1 MLVNQTKNKN
11 ALTMTINLKKL
22 AESLGISETTVSRAL
37 NGYPEVSERTRERV
51 LAAAQLAGYRPNPM
65 ARSLASGRTNAVG
78 IIHPLPNELADPMFM
93 QVVAGMIQTLETRQM
108 DLIIAPVSQNN
119 EMRSYQHMVHGKKVD
134 GLIVSRTRLY
144 DERIA
149 YLTNYGLPFVAH
161 GRTRVNKPHAWF
173 DYDNESGMQ
182 IAVEYLLSHNHQRI
196 GLISAPLDM
205 NFARQRC
212 DSFKVTLQNN
222 GVAVNP
228 AYLIDG
234 ANDRRSGYLAM
245 QKILEGPTPPSAI
258 IVDNHMSGVGA
269 VRALLDKGIAIG
281 KQMSVIVWGKMEDSL
296 AGYHVTTIEQPN
308 PDQAGAKMIEMLL
321 ELQSGTPPA
330 ELQELWQPVLLPGDT
345 VSRYK

>member
-1 MLVNQTKNKN
+1 
-11 ALTMTINLKKL
+11 MTINLKKL
-22 AESLGISETTVSRAL
+22 ASSLGISETTVSRAL
-37 NGYPEVSERTRERV
+37 NGYPEVSARTRERV
-51 LAAAQLAGYRPNPM
+51 LAAAHLAGYRPNPM
-65 ARSLASGRTNAVG
+65 ARSLASGRTNVVG

-108 DLIIAPVSQNN
+108 DLIIAPVSQDN

-144 DERIA
+144 DERIT

-173 DYDNESGMQ
+173 DYDNESGMRM
-182 IAVEYLLSHNHQRI
+182 AVDYLLSFGHQRI

-212 DSFKVTLQNN
+212 DSFKVTLQ
-222 GVAVNP
+222 GAGISVNP
-228 AYLIDG
+228 AQMIDG

-245 QKILEGPTPPSAI
+245 QKILESPMPPSAV

-269 VRALLDKGIAIG
+269 VRALLDAGIKTG
-281 KQMSVIVWGKMEDSL
+281 EQMSIIVWGTMEDSL
-296 AGYHVTTIEQPN
+296 AGHNVTTIEQPN
-308 PDQAGAKMIEMLL
+308 PDKAGEKMIEMLL
-321 ELQSGTPPA
+321 ELQNGTPPS
-330 ELQELWQPVLLPGDT
+330 ELQELWQPVLLPGET
-345 VSRYK
+345 VSRYQPG

>member
-1 MLVNQTKNKN
+1 
-11 ALTMTINLKKL
+11 MTINLKKL
-22 AESLGISETTVSRAL
+22 ALSLGISETTVSRAL

-65 ARSLASGRTNAVG
+65 ARSLASGRTNVIG
-78 IIHPLPNELADPMFM
+78 FIHPLPNELGDPMFM
-93 QVVAGMIQTLETRQM
+93 QVVGGMVQTLEEKQM
-108 DLIIAPVSQNN
+108 DLIIAPVSQAN
-119 EMRSYQHMVHGKKVD
+119 ELRSYQHMVHGKKVD

-173 DYDNESGMQ
+173 DYDNESGMRM
-182 IAVEYLLSHNHQRI
+182 AVEYLLSFGHSKI

-212 DSFKVTLQNN
+212 DSFKVTLQSA
-222 GVAVNP
+222 GMTPDP
-228 AYLIDG
+228 AQMIDG

-245 QKILEGPTPPSAI
+245 QKILENAEPPSAV

-269 VRALLDKGIAIG
+269 MRALLDRGIAIG
-281 KQMSVIVWGKMEDSL
+281 RDMSIIVWGKMEDSL
-296 AGYHVTTIEQPN
+296 AGHNVTTIEQPN
-308 PDQAGAKMIEMLL
+308 PDKAGAKMIEMLM
-321 ELQSGTPPA
+321 ELQGGKPPS
-330 ELQELWQPVLLPGDT
+330 ELQELWQPVLLAGET
-345 VSRYK
+345 VSQFQRK